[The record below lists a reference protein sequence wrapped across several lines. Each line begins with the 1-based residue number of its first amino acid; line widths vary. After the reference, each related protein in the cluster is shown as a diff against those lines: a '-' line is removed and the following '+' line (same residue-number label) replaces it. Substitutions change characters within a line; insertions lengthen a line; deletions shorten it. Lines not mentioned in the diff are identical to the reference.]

1 MSKKTIQAIEKPSAL
16 HANAN
21 ANAKKKQKSK
31 NICGLIFKRNQV
43 L

>member
-21 ANAKKKQKSK
+21 ARKVIS
-31 NICGLIFKRNQV
+31 V
-43 L
+43 LVLHGIIPTTNL